1 MDVGKFYIICFHFWL
16 VTLCLHTVILII
28 IISPSLLLLLLLL
41 ISSPISSSLI
51 PAEITSYCRPSKY
64 NLSKSGRDFSE
75 KYLSLSLCKCIFKIQ
90 RFQKRQENEA
100 GWNYY
105 FQMCISWSPPLTDCS
120 VAVSGVCELYRK
132 FSKSRAAQAQAQTD
146 KWILSWQLIIGFQKM
161 FAVKD
166 DFKRGLMQ
174 DD

>member
-1 MDVGKFYIICFHFWL
+1 MDVGKFYIICFHLWHC
-16 VTLCLHTVILII
+16 VYTPW
-28 IISPSLLLLLLLL
+28 SSSSLSVLLLL

-64 NLSKSGRDFSE
+64 HLSKAGRDFSE

-132 FSKSRAAQAQAQTD
+132 FSKSRAGRNR
-146 KWILSWQLIIGFQKM
+146 WQM
-161 FAVKD
+161 N
-166 DFKRGLMQ
+166 FKLTAHNWFPEDVRSQGWF
-174 DD
+174 

>member
-1 MDVGKFYIICFHFWL
+1 MSTHRDPHHHYQSSSSSPPPD
-16 VTLCLHTVILII
+16 
-28 IISPSLLLLLLLL
+28 IISNL
-41 ISSPISSSLI
+41 ISIDTCRDHL
-51 PAEITSYCRPSKY
+51 SYCRPSKY
-64 NLSKSGRDFSE
+64 NLSKPGRDFSE

-105 FQMCISWSPPLTDCS
+105 FQMCISWSPPLTACS

>member
-1 MDVGKFYIICFHFWL
+1 MDLGKFYIICFHLWHCVYTPWSSSSL
-16 VTLCLHTVILII
+16 SV
-28 IISPSLLLLLLLL
+28 PLLLLLLLL

-51 PAEITSYCRPSKY
+51 PAEIASYSRPSKC
-64 NLSKSGRDFSE
+64 NLSKPGRDFSE

-132 FSKSRAAQAQAQTD
+132 FSKSRLARPRTD
-146 KWILSWQLIIGFQKM
+146 RQMNSKLTSSNWFPEDARCQGWF
-161 FAVKD
+161 
-166 DFKRGLMQ
+166 
-174 DD
+174 

>member
-1 MDVGKFYIICFHFWL
+1 MSTHRDPHHHYQ
-16 VTLCLHTVILII
+16 
-28 IISPSLLLLLLLL
+28 SL
-41 ISSPISSSLI
+41 SSSSSTSSWYHLQSHLHWYLQRS
-51 PAEITSYCRPSKY
+51 PASTSYCRPSKY

-105 FQMCISWSPPLTDCS
+105 FQMCISWSLPLTVCS